1 MCCDIHSGGAGL
13 TFFSGVA
20 SIVRESTSTTME
32 ESTFF
37 RQQVLARFVHLA
49 NPTSTAMAMEVTIY
63 QQRTTNNSITPHHQS
78 QHLNHHHRS
87 ACLPMKMSITV
98 G

>member
-13 TFFSGVA
+13 KFFSGVA
-20 SIVRESTSTTME
+20 SIVRESTSMTME

-49 NPTSTAMAMEVTIY
+49 NPTSTAMAMEAQFIKSEQQTTDYPPPPVT
-63 QQRTTNNSITPHHQS
+63 TPQS
-78 QHLNHHHRS
+78 S
-87 ACLPMKMSITV
+87 S
-98 G
+98 

>member
-20 SIVRESTSTTME
+20 SIVRESTSMTME

-49 NPTSTAMAMEVTIY
+49 NPTSTASHGGHNLSKANNK
-63 QQRTTNNSITPHHQS
+63 QQITPHHQS